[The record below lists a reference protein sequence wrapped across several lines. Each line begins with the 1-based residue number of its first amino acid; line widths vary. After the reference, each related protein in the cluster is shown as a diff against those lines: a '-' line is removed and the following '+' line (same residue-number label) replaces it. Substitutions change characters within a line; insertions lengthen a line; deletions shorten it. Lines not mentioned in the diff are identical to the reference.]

1 MEQSCGCSIDSLP
14 CTGNH
19 LEQLAGLQ
27 AHSKQDGHG
36 GELCLCL
43 CPCPRTSRG
52 SSFGNNAV
60 ILACFCPS

>member
-1 MEQSCGCSIDSLP
+1 MDQSCACSIDSLP

-19 LEQLAGLQ
+19 PEQLAGLQ
-27 AHSKQDGHG
+27 APSKRDG
-36 GELCLCL
+36 ELCL

-52 SSFGNNAV
+52 SSFGNNTI